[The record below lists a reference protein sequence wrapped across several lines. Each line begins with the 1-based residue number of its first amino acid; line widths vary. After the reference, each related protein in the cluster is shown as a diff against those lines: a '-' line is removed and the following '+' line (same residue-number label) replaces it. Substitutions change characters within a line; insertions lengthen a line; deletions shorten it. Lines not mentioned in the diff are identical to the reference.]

1 MFFVSESKQ
10 DIAPRFKKNL
20 IVAREQNISD
30 LELRPG
36 SMLFKASAATV
47 KTNNLMNTRPL
58 DSPLPTPSI
67 KTTPT
72 VPVKESLPIKQ
83 VSTEKP
89 KQTKKDKGPNKEEIL
104 KKYAALLEDLW
115 KGEVDVEGA
124 VEKYKELKVPDKFS
138 KDVLLNGL
146 NTAFSKKGKLILK
159 LLHFFKCL

>member
-1 MFFVSESKQ
+1 MLESKQ

-47 KTNNLMNTRPL
+47 KTNNLMNTRPV
-58 DSPLPTPSI
+58 DPPLPTPSL

-89 KQTKKDKGPNKEEIL
+89 KQAKKDKGPNKEEVL
-104 KKYAALLEDLW
+104 KKYASLLAELW
-115 KGEVDVEGA
+115 KDELDVESA
-124 VEKYKELKVPDKFS
+124 VQKYKELKVPDKFI
-138 KDVLLNGL
+138 KDVLVDGL
-146 NTAFSKKGKLILK
+146 STALTKKGKLK
-159 LLHFFKCL
+159 VVFNVCLIK